1 MLISFLGEHYLDLWV
16 LSKGRGFFIFFLVC
30 SWEASFGVGI
40 DPRLTL
46 ETRMVIGQH
55 MLPM

>member
-16 LSKGRGFFIFFLVC
+16 MSKGRVFFFFLVC
-30 SWEASFGVGI
+30 SWEASLGVGI
-40 DPRLTL
+40 DLRSTL
-46 ETRMVIGQH
+46 ETRIVIGQH